1 MIQLTKFL
9 SIARYGREP
18 FASALCQ
25 IPSIN
30 IWNDHDPT
38 SLMSNIEH
46 FKIIDGFGSYANETM
61 ECPVFRAIGA
71 LAHKYYMLF
80 QHHLFPGNVDDSMQD
95 TYIADTI
102 LEPQYVLG
110 PRPGPY
116 IRAQSHNIFTRLGAR
131 IAFLG
136 VDARTERNR
145 EQTNYRETYDC
156 LFARVNAELDAAA
169 RCSRPI
175 KHLILLF
182 GIPLAYPPL
191 TWVENVFEGS
201 AGRSFQRLSDK
212 LGIGKNAMN
221 PFDNAIELLDDLND
235 HYTSNAHRNE
245 RRYLIERIQCVCA
258 AHSVRATILSGDV
271 HLAAVGRFFTT
282 HKGDIL
288 PIEEDFRFINNVISS
303 TIVNQPPPEKMAKL
317 IAHGDK
323 IRHLNAETEECLF
336 KLFRS
341 DSTTSAKKPEGTTVA
356 MPRRNFSIITENS
369 PNNEGKLSWRQF
381 FAKHGNRPL
390 DFGEANAGT
399 RHIAASSQHGKG
411 NDGSLDVCFCVEAD
425 HQRHD
430 GQTVGYGFTIPAR
443 EYRGPALSEP
453 VWSETTS

>member
-1 MIQLTKFL
+1 
-9 SIARYGREP
+9 
-18 FASALCQ
+18 
-25 IPSIN
+25 
-30 IWNDHDPT
+30 
-38 SLMSNIEH
+38 MSNIEH

-61 ECPVFRAIGA
+61 ECSVFRAIGA

-80 QHHLFPGNVDDSMQD
+80 QHHLSPGNVDDSMQD

-102 LEPQYVLG
+102 PEPQYVLG

-136 VDARTERNR
+136 VDARTE
-145 EQTNYRETYDC
+145 
-156 LFARVNAELDAAA
+156 
-169 RCSRPI
+169 
-175 KHLILLF
+175 
-182 GIPLAYPPL
+182 PL

-303 TIVNQPPPEKMAKL
+303 AIVNQPPPETMAKL

-341 DSTTSAKKPEGTTVA
+341 NSTTSAKKPEGTTVA

-369 PNNEGKLSWRQF
+369 PNNEG
-381 FAKHGNRPL
+381 
-390 DFGEANAGT
+390 
-399 RHIAASSQHGKG
+399 HIAASNQHGKG

-430 GQTVGYGFTIPAR
+430 GQTVGYGFTIPAL